1 MKKIFGLALVFSLFL
16 MACNSSDQS
25 SSTAENAP
33 VEKTSKHDPAF
44 LNSFTQFL
52 NNYYTLK
59 DALVATDS
67 AAAIAAVPNFLA
79 SADSL
84 GDIKISFD
92 STGAIAATAADYVQT
107 VKTALNELQ
116 NAPNVEAIRK
126 KFQAVSDA
134 MYDLVRTVQYDG
146 ETVYHQYCP
155 MAFNDLGAYWLS
167 NVSDIKNPYFGKKM
181 LSCGEVK
188 DSLAF

>member
-25 SSTAENAP
+25 SSTTENAP

-126 KFQAVSDA
+126 NFQAVSDA

-155 MAFNDLGAYWLS
+155 MAFNDQGAYWLS